1 MIHVSI
7 QYEQYRS
14 YTQSS
19 DCIIAGEAFYQG
31 GLYKDEHLLSLITAW
46 KSEEQFIEGLKHL
59 NGFYS
64 LIKHYDQKLLAA
76 VDRVRSIP
84 LFYGQKGNDFFLSDS
99 AEWVRQKIGNQEM
112 DPLAREEFLL
122 TGYVT
127 GPDTL
132 FPDVKQLQAGEA
144 IIVKD
149 TEQGLSV
156 IPVRYYRFIHEYEHN
171 KSMEGLLEEYDQV
184 ILRVFKRLIQVADGR
199 TIVVPLSG
207 GYDSRLIVL
216 MLKRL
221 GYGNVVTFSYGRPGN
236 KESEVSRKVAEL
248 LELRWE
254 FVPYS
259 NEEWYKWFKSEE
271 RLKFWQFASG
281 LCSLGHI
288 QDWPAVWQ
296 LKNNN
301 IIPDDSIFVPGHSA
315 DLPAG
320 SRSTAVR
327 SLYVDKPI
335 RISQTIAE
343 IFKYHYCLF
352 DWTKKREQLE
362 SLFVSKIN
370 QTLGHIEHFPDSASA
385 FESWDIAE
393 RQAKFIINSLRVYEF
408 WGYRWWMPF
417 WDYEHMH
424 FWSTVSLEYRIKQA
438 MYKLFVDNLFYKT
451 TGLILPRDDLN
462 PSFKHQLKNLLI
474 PYMND
479 SLKAK
484 LKILLKSNKRVL
496 INEYNTQPQA
506 WWGIYTLD
514 EYLLNA
520 KDYTNINSA
529 LVKDYIDC
537 LTSTL

>member
-7 QYEQYRS
+7 QYEQYRN

-19 DCIIAGEAFYQG
+19 DCIITGEAFFQG
-31 GLYKDEHLLSLITAW
+31 GLYKEEHLLNLITAW
-46 KSEEQFIEGLKHL
+46 KFKEQFIEGLKHL

-64 LIKHYDQKLLAA
+64 LIKHNDHGLLAA

-84 LFYGQKGNDFFLSDS
+84 LFYGQKGNEFFLSDS
-99 AEWVRQKIGNQEM
+99 AEWVKQKLGNQEM
-112 DPLAREEFLL
+112 DYLAREEFLL

-144 IIVKD
+144 IIVED
-149 TEQGLSV
+149 TEQGLFV
-156 IPVRYYRFIHEYEHN
+156 KPIRYYRFIYEYEIN
-171 KSMEGLLEEYDQV
+171 KSMEELLEEHDQV

-221 GYGNVVTFSYGRPGN
+221 GYENIVAFSYGRPEN

-248 LELRWE
+248 LGLRWE

-259 NEEWYKWFKSEE
+259 HEDWYKWFNSEE
-271 RLKFWQFASG
+271 RQKYWQFASG

-301 IIPDDSIFVPGHSA
+301 IIPDDSIFVPGHTPMLS
-315 DLPAG
+315 LVKKPNKHQ
-320 SRSTAVR
+320 SSTDAIFNKHYSLLHVDQNIISPMKERISYLINNMDFTSHIQGFYLWECTERQTKFIANAVR
-327 SLYVDKPI
+327 
-335 RISQTIAE
+335 
-343 IFKYHYCLF
+343 
-352 DWTKKREQLE
+352 
-362 SLFVSKIN
+362 
-370 QTLGHIEHFPDSASA
+370 
-385 FESWDIAE
+385 
-393 RQAKFIINSLRVYEF
+393 VYDF
-408 WGYRWWMPF
+408 WGYDWYLPF
-417 WDYEHMH
+417 WDEEFLNFCLRLDKTIMDG
-424 FWSTVSLEYRIKQA
+424 KA
-438 MYKLFVDNLFYKT
+438 LFKMSVDNLFYKT
-451 TGLILPRDDLN
+451 TGVTLPVDDLN
-462 PSFKHQLKNLLI
+462 PSYKQQIKKALI
-474 PYMND
+474 PHIND
-479 SLKAK
+479 SLKLI
-484 LKILLKSNKRVL
+484 LKRLLKSNERVL
-496 INEYNTQPQA
+496 INEYNTHPLA
-506 WWGIYTLD
+506 WWGIYTLG

-529 LVKDYIDC
+529 LVIDYIEHSC
-537 LTSTL
+537 NA